1 MLGTKLYKSK
11 KSDMAKYTNSAVW
24 CNANNAH
31 IVDQGEYYEVI
42 ENIVHEPTKA
52 ELIAQLDAQ
61 YASDKSALMDYYMQ
75 AMIADDTDTMAEI
88 KQELAD
94 LAEQYDNDMKELEE

>member
-1 MLGTKLYKSK
+1 MIGTKLYKN
-11 KSDMAKYTNSAVW
+11 KSADMAKYTDTAVW

-31 IVDQGEYYEVI
+31 IEDKGKYYEVV
-42 ENIVHEPTKA
+42 ENVVPEPTTE

-75 AMIADDTDTMAEI
+75 AMIADDADTMAEI

-94 LAEQYDNDMKELEE
+94 LAEQYDSDMKELEE

>member
-1 MLGTKLYKSK
+1 MIGKKLYKSK
-11 KSDMAKYTNSAVW
+11 KADMAKYSDTAVW

-31 IVDQGEYYEVI
+31 IEDMGKYYEVV
-42 ENIVHEPTKA
+42 ENVVPEPSKE

-75 AMIADDTDTMAEI
+75 AMITNDTDTMAEI